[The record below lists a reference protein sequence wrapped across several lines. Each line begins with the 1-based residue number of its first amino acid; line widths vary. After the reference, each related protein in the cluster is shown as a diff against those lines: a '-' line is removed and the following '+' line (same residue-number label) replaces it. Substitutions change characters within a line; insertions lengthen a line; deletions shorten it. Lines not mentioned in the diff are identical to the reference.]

1 MQKLIPFFILV
12 AFSGFAHWLDLINVL
27 TYVGYEMN
35 ASALQVALVAI
46 AMLLPHALFG
56 RLYAKWALKFSFR
69 EVFAFSLAGRAALS
83 FMLLIA
89 PNVYTIMIILFVRS
103 LLIGF
108 MQPSL
113 AAYVSQIQSTINI
126 AGVINMIMTSSK
138 IIAPAIGGV
147 FSITAGEH
155 FAFLTSGVVAIV
167 AIFLVLWVPQLD
179 WPKQEQKPD
188 QKEAIPITYFIFFFS
203 MPILFIEG
211 MSLLFTNVIPYSFNF
226 YSVPK
231 ITLSIALSVSAVGN
245 LLTGAF
251 LVSRG
256 SKRHGFPVKPIAV
269 GWLMNV
275 LMFLILTLGM
285 GFSDNPLIIIVG
297 AFFFLAVSK
306 TLFDISLNNYIFS
319 QEKQQAAQLSSLR
332 QTLTAVAGIA
342 LTLLGALA
350 IETAEPVEVL
360 VASLAFSF
368 IALLSWHMS
377 WQRSSLKVAAL

>member
-1 MQKLIPFFILV
+1 
-12 AFSGFAHWLDLINVL
+12 
-27 TYVGYEMN
+27 
-35 ASALQVALVAI
+35 
-46 AMLLPHALFG
+46 
-56 RLYAKWALKFSFR
+56 
-69 EVFAFSLAGRAALS
+69 
-83 FMLLIA
+83 
-89 PNVYTIMIILFVRS
+89 
-103 LLIGF
+103 
-108 MQPSL
+108 
-113 AAYVSQIQSTINI
+113 
-126 AGVINMIMTSSK
+126 
-138 IIAPAIGGV
+138 
-147 FSITAGEH
+147 
-155 FAFLTSGVVAIV
+155 
-167 AIFLVLWVPQLD
+167 
-179 WPKQEQKPD
+179 
-188 QKEAIPITYFIFFFS
+188 
-203 MPILFIEG
+203 
-211 MSLLFTNVIPYSFNF
+211 LFTNVIPYSFNF